1 MRKLGAT
8 LKNEMKKQAIS
19 IIIPIFNESAVLHT
33 FHNRLN
39 LVTNKLTNNK
49 FNNANLLLLDVLF
62 VDYGT
67 LKDQSVWEDA

>member
-1 MRKLGAT
+1 MQNIRGKAVRPIDSEAYEL
-8 LKNEMKKQAIS
+8 LRSIQAY
-19 IIIPIFNESAVLHT
+19 EY
-33 FHNRLN
+33 
-39 LVTNKLTNNK
+39 K